1 MSNKTKQ
8 KKTPKQL
15 KKCFCTLTLVRLFK
29 VSVRHITNEQFK
41 QWTLNWL
48 NYRHCLLFWVFECDQ
63 WTACRQ
69 WSAPNI
75 DRKIPEDMEF
85 GLCNLL
91 ENMPSPPLVLRACR
105 QPRAAAK
112 HELSNQPATSP
123 PLNTQ
128 LKFCKFGLIL
138 CGKLALLAIIHKVSP
153 RFKRAPWSQRGRLE

>member
-1 MSNKTKQ
+1 MSNKTET
-8 KKTPKQL
+8 KKPQTTWKRLSVHWHLWDFL
-15 KKCFCTLTLVRLFK
+15 KYL
-29 VSVRHITNEQFK
+29 SGHITNEQFK

-69 WSAPNI
+69 WSTPNI
-75 DRKIPEDMEF
+75 DGKVPEDMEF
-85 GLCNLL
+85 GLSNLL

-112 HELSNQPATSP
+112 HKLSDQPATSP

-128 LKFCKFGLIL
+128 LNFCKFGLIL
-138 CGKLALLAIIHKVSP
+138 CGKSVLGKVPGVS
-153 RFKRAPWSQRGRLE
+153 AHS